1 VKEHDK
7 SASERAR
14 LEEHAKQFLA
24 DWPDTTQLVIT
35 GLHEEIERM
44 RRKMTAKESR
54 ARIIRAVCRRHRRSA
69 CSTSRSSRTGS
80 ATTRPATCRRRSLG
94 ISSRLRTAPVAK
106 LDDADLW
113 RAKAV
118 QLAAALEGATDR
130 LAAAC
135 AETAATY
142 ETSRAWLVDLMGE
155 ERLER
160 GLAGHREVVEQLT
173 AWRTLLTGDLAEPLA
188 KLKRLREAVERE
200 LRFDPNA
207 VIELIAAAREVVG

>member
-44 RRKMTAKESR
+44 RRAMTAIQQIAR
-54 ARIIRAVCRRHRRSA
+54 AHHPGGLPATATKQVLDLAFFEDWERDNAARDMPPAF
-69 CSTSRSSRTGS
+69 TGS
-80 ATTRPATCRRRSLG
+80 VADLEQH
-94 ISSRLRTAPVAK
+94 LRK

-118 QLAAALEGATDR
+118 QLAAALEEAIENWSANDYWADHPRHPSPR
-130 LAAAC
+130 LAQL
-135 AETAATY
+135 
-142 ETSRAWLVDLMGE
+142 RAM
-155 ERLER
+155 
-160 GLAGHREVVEQLT
+160 LAGDV
-173 AWRTLLTGDLAEPLA
+173 GEPLA
-188 KLKRLREAVERE
+188 KLKRLREAVAECDRPMLDRADVERTGLSGDALHQID
-200 LRFDPNA
+200 LRE
-207 VIELIAAAREVVG
+207 VLVAAREVVR